1 MRTQLDLTRHATHL
15 IVRPA
20 RIAGLQRTLGWA
32 PWKFWCYYESTPYS
46 HEVTRYNRVEGAHTI
61 YFNGNHEGHYEE
73 PSAFRRLGMLRP
85 VK

>member
-32 PWKFWCYYESTPYS
+32 PWKFWCYYDSTPYS

-61 YFNGNHEGHYEE
+61 YFNGNRANHT
-73 PSAFRRLGMLRP
+73 FRRLGMLRP